1 MKDTLKDAISNL
13 FSFGSLMIIGCS
25 ALLYFALIGVDK
37 SQERT
42 KACYLAGMVKVS
54 TDAGSFC
61 TAPTNLVEI
70 K

>member
-1 MKDTLKDAISNL
+1 MKDTFKDVISNL

-25 ALLYFALIGVDK
+25 ALLYVVLISVDK
-37 SQERT
+37 SQAEE
-42 KACYLAGMVKVS
+42 KSCLLSGMVKVR